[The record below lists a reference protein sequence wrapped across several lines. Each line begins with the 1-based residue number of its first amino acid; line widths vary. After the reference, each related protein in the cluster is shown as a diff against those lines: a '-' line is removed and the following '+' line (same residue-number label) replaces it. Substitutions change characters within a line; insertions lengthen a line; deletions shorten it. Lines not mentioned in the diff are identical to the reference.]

1 MNILLLTNRN
11 CDKKILNKFKN
22 VSTEKI
28 TECNRDID
36 LVISYCY
43 NFRIKEP
50 LISGPKY
57 GCINFHPA
65 PLPEYKGLAVYNFA
79 ILNEE
84 SKWGVT
90 CHYVNEK
97 FDEGDIISQTNF
109 NIGPNHTVDSLRSLS
124 HTYLHKELNKFL
136 NNKKHF
142 LNKSRKPQ
150 KKRGNYYSREMLEKE
165 RVVDIMDISKESK
178 HSLDKKIRAFY
189 CPPHKGF
196 SIKICDDEYE
206 LKYNKNNYE

>member
-1 MNILLLTNRN
+1 MNILLLTNKN
-11 CDKKILNKFKN
+11 CDKKILNKFEN
-22 VSTEKI
+22 FSTEKI
-28 TECNRDID
+28 TELDSNID

-84 SKWGVT
+84 PKWGVT

-109 NIGPNHTVDSLRSLS
+109 DIDFGHTVDSLRTLS
-124 HTYLHKELNKFL
+124 HIYLRKELNKFL
-136 NNKKHF
+136 NNKKYF
-142 LNKSRKPQ
+142 LNKLRKPQ
-150 KKRGNYYSREMLEKE
+150 EKKGNYYSKEMLEKE
-165 RVVDIMDISKESK
+165 RVMNIMDISKENK
-178 HSLDKKIRAFY
+178 HSLHKKIRAFY

-196 SIKICDDEYE
+196 SIKICDEEYE
-206 LKYNKNNYE
+206 LKYNENNYE

>member
-22 VSTEKI
+22 VSIEKI
-28 TECNRDID
+28 TECNPDID

-109 NIGPNHTVDSLRSLS
+109 DLGRNHTADSLRSLS

-150 KKRGNYYSREMLEKE
+150 EKRGNYYSREMLEKE
-165 RVVDIMDISKESK
+165 RVVDIMNISKESK

-196 SIKICDDEYE
+196 SIKIGDDEYE
-206 LKYNKNNYE
+206 LKYNKNNHE